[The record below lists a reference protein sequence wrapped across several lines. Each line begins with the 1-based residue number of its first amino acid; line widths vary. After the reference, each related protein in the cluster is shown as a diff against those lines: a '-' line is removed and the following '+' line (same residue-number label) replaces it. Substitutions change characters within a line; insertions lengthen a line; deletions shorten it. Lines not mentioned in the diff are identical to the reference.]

1 MLDGQCWAESV
12 GHHVVDAK
20 CWADVETFKVLG
32 SSYTLVDF
40 SFSDGK
46 CWALIIGWKV
56 LGAQHL
62 PLIVESV
69 GQLKSKFSRDK
80 LTYYC

>member
-20 CWADVETFKVLG
+20 CWADVETWKVLG

-40 SFSDGK
+40 SLVMESVGHSLLVGK
-46 CWALIIGWKV
+46 CWAPNTF
-56 LGAQHL
+56 H
-62 PLIVESV
+62 
-69 GQLKSKFSRDK
+69 
-80 LTYYC
+80 

>member
-20 CWADVETFKVLG
+20 CWADVETWKVLG

-40 SFSDGK
+40 S
-46 CWALIIGWKV
+46 LV
-56 LGAQHL
+56 M
-62 PLIVESV
+62 ESV
-69 GQLKSKFSRDK
+69 GHSL
-80 LTYYC
+80 LVG

>member
-20 CWADVETFKVLG
+20 CWADVETWKVLG

-40 SFSDGK
+40 SLVMESVGRPTPSIDCGK
-46 CWALIIGWKV
+46 CWA
-56 LGAQHL
+56 
-62 PLIVESV
+62 VE
-69 GQLKSKFSRDK
+69 K
-80 LTYYC
+80 